1 MSATD
6 FDVIEG
12 KIKTYKELSAK
23 LYKMQNA
30 LQENQEK
37 LKTVRKNTVSN
48 HGKNEEL
55 TALNEERNNLK
66 TAISDAK
73 KIIKESYQTA
83 ETLIFQGIKEHYS
96 EVYENQLSRLYGYK
110 IDVLVKQM
118 GDLFDEETC
127 VADTVII
134 TRNKAQHRKILRMI
148 EFGIRDTHN
157 NSMERRVR
165 VEVCAYSKK
174 HKAGETLPFDYELIK

>member
-1 MSATD
+1 MYSSD

-23 LYKMQNA
+23 LQKMQNA

-48 HGKNEEL
+48 RGKNEEL
-55 TALNEERNNLK
+55 TALNDERNKLK
-66 TAISDAK
+66 LAISDAK
-73 KIIKESYQTA
+73 KIVKESYQTA
-83 ETLIFQGIKEHYS
+83 EELIFNGITSHYS

-110 IDVLVKQM
+110 IDVLVKNM
-118 GDLFDEETC
+118 GDEFDEETC
-127 VADTVII
+127 IATTVII
-134 TRNKAQHRKILRMI
+134 TRNKSQHRKVLRML
-148 EFGIRDTHN
+148 EFGIRDTHQN
-157 NSMERRVR
+157 VMERKVK

-174 HKAGETLPFDYELIK
+174 HKAGEVVPFNYELIK